1 LPQGAAPRRA
11 IIAAPMEIFAALWSF
26 VTHLDTELASLL
38 QQYGTW
44 IYAILFAIVFCET
57 GLVVAPFLPGDSLLF
72 VAGALWAASGMEI
85 DLLMA
90 TLVAAALCG
99 DNCNYWIGRTL
110 ARRVLGWQHSRFF
123 NRKLFDRTQAFY
135 ARHGGKTVVLARF
148 VPLVRTFAPF
158 VAGVGHMPYVRFL
171 LFSVLGAVLWVGILV
186 PVGYWFG
193 NIQFVRDHFEIVAL
207 VIVAISLLPLAIEF
221 VRHRLRMRRDGAR
234 TAPPAA

>member
-1 LPQGAAPRRA
+1 
-11 IIAAPMEIFAALWSF
+11 MEILAALWSF

-38 QQYGTW
+38 QQYGRW

-90 TLVAAALCG
+90 TLVVAALCG

-110 ARRVLGWQHSRFF
+110 ARRVVGWRQSRFF

-135 ARHGGKTVVLARF
+135 ARHGGKTIVLARF

-171 LFSVLGAVLWVGILV
+171 LFSVVGALLWVGILV
-186 PVGYWFG
+186 PAGYWFG
-193 NIQFVRDHFEIVAL
+193 NIQLVRDHFEIVAL
-207 VIVAISLLPLAIEF
+207 VIVAISLLPLVVEF
-221 VRHRLRMRRDGAR
+221 VRHRLRTRRDGAR
-234 TAPPAA
+234 PVPPPA

>member
-1 LPQGAAPRRA
+1 
-11 IIAAPMEIFAALWSF
+11 MEILAALWSF

-38 QQYGTW
+38 QQYGRW

-90 TLVAAALCG
+90 TLVVAALCG

-110 ARRVLGWQHSRFF
+110 ARRVVGWRQSRFF

-135 ARHGGKTVVLARF
+135 ARHGGKTYSKPEADRALALTVEF
-148 VPLVRTFAPF
+148 FKQ
-158 VAGVGHMPYVRFL
+158 Y
-171 LFSVLGAVLWVGILV
+171 LGGDNV
-186 PVGYWFG
+186 
-193 NIQFVRDHFEIVAL
+193 
-207 VIVAISLLPLAIEF
+207 
-221 VRHRLRMRRDGAR
+221 
-234 TAPPAA
+234 

>member
-1 LPQGAAPRRA
+1 
-11 IIAAPMEIFAALWSF
+11 MEILAALWSF

-110 ARRVLGWQHSRFF
+110 ARRVMGWRHSRFF

-171 LFSVLGAVLWVGILV
+171 VFSVVGALLWVGILV
-186 PVGYWFG
+186 PAGYWFG
-193 NIQFVRDHFEIVAL
+193 NIQLVRDHFEIVAL
-207 VIVAISLLPLAIEF
+207 VIVAISLLPLAVEF
-221 VRHRLRMRRDGAR
+221 VRHRLRTRRPGAVP
-234 TAPPAA
+234 PPA

>member
-1 LPQGAAPRRA
+1 
-11 IIAAPMEIFAALWSF
+11 MEILAALWSF

-90 TLVAAALCG
+90 TLIVAALCG

-110 ARRVLGWQHSRFF
+110 AQRVMGWQHSRFF

-135 ARHGGKTVVLARF
+135 ARHGGKTIVLARF

-171 LFSVLGAVLWVGILV
+171 VFSVVGALLWVGILV
-186 PVGYWFG
+186 PAGYWFG
-193 NIQFVRDHFEIVAL
+193 NIQLVRDHFEIVAL
-207 VIVAISLLPLAIEF
+207 VIVAISLLPLVVEF
-221 VRHRLRMRRDGAR
+221 VRHRLRTRRDGAR
-234 TAPPAA
+234 PVPPPA